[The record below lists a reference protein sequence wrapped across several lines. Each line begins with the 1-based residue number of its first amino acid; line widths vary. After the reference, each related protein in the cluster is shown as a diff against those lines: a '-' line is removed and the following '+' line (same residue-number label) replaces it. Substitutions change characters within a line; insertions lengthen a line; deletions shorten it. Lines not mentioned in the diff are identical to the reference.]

1 MPHSS
6 TLIAA
11 TNKSRVP
18 KIIPGPRC
26 EMYIPNMQAHEIGLL
41 LKQDRGQFLEFISAF
56 EYRRSPGQK
65 KREEDLA
72 REIVRALSGMANA
85 DGGTVLVGVEPDK
98 TVTGVPH
105 NSDELH
111 ALIQAPQN
119 LLRPQ
124 LNPSC
129 ENIRLGNLQLLKFEA
144 ACGLE
149 IHRIAGGRSFYRIAT
164 ETVSLPADQIHALK
178 ESKKNVFYERQHA
191 LNATWYDLDADL
203 VQAFVDKTHP
213 GEDPQKVLSQTYHLL
228 DHSRALP
235 CPNMAALLLFAKDPT
250 RWHPRAG
257 IDFVKYEGAERQHG
271 SALNVVKR
279 IRFETPLARLID
291 EAVGRI
297 KEHIRE
303 RTILHDLFFRERL
316 EYPTFAWQEALVNA
330 VAHRDYDLSGA
341 SIEVWMFD
349 DHIAVRSPGLPPL
362 PVTLEQLRRQK
373 SLHFSRNPLI
383 VRVLADFGY
392 LREMGEGVPRM
403 FQEMEGYGLHPPELS
418 IEGFIFTVTLR
429 NAPVYDEATLR
440 WLNQFGTATISL
452 RQRRL
457 LAYAYCHGKTFST
470 AEYERIAEV
479 DRDTAY
485 REIRLMVK
493 TGILAPLK
501 PKSRSYRIIEKL

>member
-1 MPHSS
+1 
-6 TLIAA
+6 
-11 TNKSRVP
+11 
-18 KIIPGPRC
+18 
-26 EMYIPNMQAHEIGLL
+26 MQAQEIGFL
-41 LKQDRGQFLEFISAF
+41 LKQERGQFLEFISAH
-56 EYRRSPGQK
+56 EYRRGPGQK
-65 KREEDLA
+65 KREEDLS
-72 REIVRALSGMANA
+72 REIVRVLSAMANA

-98 TVTGVPH
+98 SVTGIPH
-105 NSDELH
+105 DVEELH

-129 ENIRLGNLQLLKFEA
+129 EKVRLGNLQLLKFEVA
-144 ACGLE
+144 SGLE
-149 IHRIAGGRSFYRIAT
+149 IYRIAGGRSFYRIAS
-164 ETVSLPADQIHALK
+164 ETVSLPADQIHSLK
-178 ESKKNVFYERQHA
+178 ESKKNVFYERQQA

-203 VQAFVDKTHP
+203 VKMFVEKTQP
-213 GEDPQKVLSQTYHLL
+213 GKDPQEVLTHTYHLL
-228 DHSRALP
+228 DHSRGLP
-235 CPNMAALLLFAKDPT
+235 CPNMAALLLFAKDVT

-271 SALNVVKR
+271 SSINVVKR
-279 IRFETPLARLID
+279 IRFEAPLVRLID
-291 EAVGRI
+291 EGVGRI

-341 SIEVWMFD
+341 SIEFWMFD
-349 DHIAVRSPGLPPL
+349 DHISVRSPGTPPA
-362 PVTLEQLRRQK
+362 PVTLDQLRRQK

-383 VRVLADFGY
+383 VRALADLGY

-418 IEGFIFTVTLR
+418 LEGFIFTVTLR
-429 NAPVYDEATLR
+429 NAPVYDETTLR
-440 WLNQFGTATISL
+440 WLNQFGTAQINL

-457 LAYAYCHGKTFST
+457 LAYAYCHSKVFST
-470 AEYERIAEV
+470 SDYEKIAEV

-493 TGILAPLK
+493 NRIVAPLK
-501 PKSRSYRIIEKL
+501 PKSRTYRIIEQL

>member
-1 MPHSS
+1 
-6 TLIAA
+6 
-11 TNKSRVP
+11 
-18 KIIPGPRC
+18 
-26 EMYIPNMQAHEIGLL
+26 MQPEEIGLL
-41 LKQDRGQFLEFISAF
+41 LKQERGQFLDFISAY
-56 EYRRSPGQK
+56 EYRRSAGTK

-72 REIVRALSGMANA
+72 REIVRVLSGMVNA
-85 DGGTVLVGVEPDK
+85 DGGTLLVGVEPDK
-98 TVTGVPH
+98 SVTGIPYDH
-105 NSDELH
+105 DELH
-111 ALIQAPQN
+111 GLIQAPQN

-124 LNPSC
+124 LMPSC
-129 ENIRLGNLQLLKFEA
+129 EKIRLGNLQLLKFEVA
-144 ACGLE
+144 SGME
-149 IHRIAGGRSFYRIAT
+149 IYRVAGGRSFYRIAA
-164 ETVSLPADQIHALK
+164 ETASLPADQIHALK
-178 ESKKNVFYERQHA
+178 EAKKNVFFERQQA
-191 LNATWYDLDADL
+191 LNATWYDLDSDL
-203 VQAFVDKTHP
+203 VQYFVDKTQP
-213 GEDPQKVLSQTYHLL
+213 GSDPQHVLNQTYHLL
-228 DHSRALP
+228 DASRGLP

-257 IDFVKYEGAERQHG
+257 VDFVKYEGNERQHG
-271 SALNVVKR
+271 SAINIVKR
-279 IRFETPLARLID
+279 IRFEAPLARLID

-330 VAHRDYDLSGA
+330 VAHRDYALSGA
-341 SIEVWMFD
+341 GIEIWMFD
-349 DHIAVRSPGLPPL
+349 DHITVRSPGLPPP

-373 SLHFSRNPLI
+373 SIHFSRNPLL
-383 VRVLADFGY
+383 VRALADLGY

-403 FQEMEGYGLHPPELS
+403 FQEMETYGLHPPELS
-418 IEGFIFTVTLR
+418 ADGFIFTVTLR

-440 WLNQFGTATISL
+440 WLNQFSTAQINL

-485 REIRLMVK
+485 RDIRLMIRS
-493 TGILAPLK
+493 GILAPLK

>member
-1 MPHSS
+1 
-6 TLIAA
+6 
-11 TNKSRVP
+11 
-18 KIIPGPRC
+18 
-26 EMYIPNMQAHEIGLL
+26 MQAEEIGLL
-41 LKQDRGQFLEFISAF
+41 LKQERGQFLEFISAY
-56 EYRRSPGQK
+56 EYRRAAGQK

-72 REIVRALSGMANA
+72 REVVRALSAMANA

-98 TVTGVPH
+98 SVTGIPH
-105 NSDELH
+105 DHDELH
-111 ALIQAPQN
+111 AVIQAPQN

-124 LNPSC
+124 LSLSC
-129 ENIRLGNLQLLKFEA
+129 EKVRLGNLQLLKFEVA
-144 ACGLE
+144 SGLE
-149 IHRIAGGRSFYRIAT
+149 IYRVAGGRSFYRIAA
-164 ETVSLPADQIHALK
+164 ETASLPADQIHALK
-178 ESKKNVFYERQHA
+178 EAKKHVFYERQQA
-191 LNATWYDLDADL
+191 LNATAFDLDADL
-203 VQAFVDKTHP
+203 VAEFVNKTQP
-213 GEDPQKVLSQTYHLL
+213 GKDPQVFLSQTYHLL

-257 IDFVKYEGAERQHG
+257 IDFVKYDGAERQHG

-279 IRFETPLARLID
+279 IRFEAPLVRLID

-330 VAHRDYDLSGA
+330 VAHRDYSLSGA
-341 SIEVWMFD
+341 CIEVWMFD
-349 DHIAVRSPGLPPL
+349 DHISVRSPGAPPE

-373 SLHFSRNPLI
+373 SIHFSRNPLI
-383 VRVLADFGY
+383 VRVLADLGY

-403 FQEMEGYGLHPPELS
+403 FQEMESYGLHPPELS
-418 IEGFIFTVTLR
+418 IDGFIFAVTLR

-440 WLNQFGTATISL
+440 WLNQFSTAQINL

-485 REIRLMVK
+485 RDIRLMVK
-493 TGILAPLK
+493 SGILAPLK
-501 PKSRSYRIIEKL
+501 PKSRSYRIVERL